1 MKSKTNNLKI
11 GTKLTIAFLV
21 VVLIGVALG
30 ITGLAS
36 TSNLTEMSGELN
48 TLRMKTNSI
57 SNLLN
62 SHYTWRQDL
71 TESLFTGQQFTGS
84 LDPQNCSLSQWLHG
98 PEAASITDEKILA
111 MLNAL
116 HEPHEFM
123 HNDARRALELYQSG
137 KTEQAQA
144 ELMNSILPASHDV
157 IQTLNDI
164 HEYYIE
170 KINALTEDIV
180 ATGNR
185 MTMLIIVFI
194 VCAVVVGI
202 LLSVMIP
209 PTITKPIG
217 ILSSTM
223 RKSVDFDFT
232 VRLPK
237 TYGGE
242 IGSLFDTTNTLL
254 EFNDQNVIQLGGI
267 VTQLRASAEGMLT
280 LSTDLASNGRGLNDQ
295 TSSVS
300 TATEEFSA
308 SMTQSVNALSTAST
322 HISAVASSIEEINST
337 ISTVAAAA
345 EETSARVNQSSELV
359 DSIQMSIVKASDSV
373 KMVSDAF
380 DTVADSV
387 VDINK
392 SILVVSEHSNDAKD
406 QMADAGIKAKN
417 TNEIIRRLEAASKQ
431 IGKIISVINDIA
443 DQTNMLALNAAIE
456 AAGAGEA
463 GKGFMVVAN
472 EVKELAK
479 QTADATEEIADH
491 IENMQ
496 KNMPEAVGAVTEIT
510 AIIDGMIEYVNSFA
524 AEMDHQEKRSD
535 EITEESTAAAKR
547 MNEITK
553 EIDSISE
560 NAKSVTRTVADSTK
574 GVNEIARSTAELVI
588 GTQEIAMNSERAS
601 NNISDINRAANEMAA
616 GLVDISRNI
625 QMINREAGTA
635 QDGADIARS
644 SSEEL
649 LMTANAMDELISKY
663 KTTK

>member
-1 MKSKTNNLKI
+1 MKI
-11 GTKLTIAFLV
+11 GTKLTIAFLAV
-21 VVLIGVALG
+21 VIIGVALG

-36 TSNLTEMSGELN
+36 TTNLTDMSGELN
-48 TLRMKTNSI
+48 SLRMKTNSI

-62 SHYTWRQDL
+62 SHYIWRQDL
-71 TESLFTGQQFTGS
+71 TEAVFTGSKFTGS
-84 LDPQNCSLSQWLHG
+84 LDAENCSLSEWLKS
-98 PEAASITDEKILA
+98 PEAKSITDENVLLMLA
-111 MLNAL
+111 SI
-116 HEPHEFM
+116 HDPHEVM
-123 HNDARRALELYQSG
+123 HSEARIVLELYDDG
-137 KTEQAQA
+137 NPYKAQDNFKK
-144 ELMNSILPASHDV
+144 LILPSSYEV
-157 IQTLNDI
+157 INTLTDI
-164 HEYYIE
+164 HEYYIGQ
-170 KINALTEDIV
+170 INALTEDIV
-180 ATGNR
+180 TTGNH
-185 MTMLIIVFI
+185 MTTLIIVFI
-194 VCAVVVGI
+194 IVAIAAGV
-202 LLSVMIP
+202 LLSVLIP
-209 PTITKPIG
+209 PTIVRPIR
-217 ILSSTM
+217 ILASTLE
-223 RKSVDFDFT
+223 KTVASDFT
-232 VRLPK
+232 VRLPDK
-237 TYGGE
+237 YGGE
-242 IGSLFDTTNTLL
+242 IGTLFDTTNTLL
-254 EFNDQNVIQLGGI
+254 EFNDKNVSQLAGI
-267 VTQLRASAEGMLT
+267 VSQLRGSAEGMLT
-280 LSTDLASNGRGLNDQ
+280 ISTDMAANGKGLNAQ

-308 SMTQSVNALSTAST
+308 AMTQSVGALSTAST

-359 DSIQMSIVKASDSV
+359 DSIQNSIVKASDSV

-380 DTVADSV
+380 NNVADSV
-387 VDINK
+387 DDISK
-392 SILVVSEHSNDAKD
+392 SIVVVSEHSTDAKN
-406 QMADAGIKAKN
+406 QMSDAGIKAKN

-479 QTADATEEIADH
+479 QTADATDEIADH

-524 AEMDHQEKRSD
+524 AEMSHQEKRSD
-535 EITEESTAAAKR
+535 EITTESAAAAKR
-547 MNEITK
+547 MNEIAA

-560 NAKSVTRTVADSTK
+560 NAKSVTRTVVDSTK
-574 GVNEIARSTAELVI
+574 GVNEIAKSTAELVI

-601 NNISDINRAANEMAA
+601 NNISEITRTANEMVS

-625 QMINREAGTA
+625 QMINEEAGTS
-635 QDGADIARS
+635 QLSADAAKN

-649 LMTANAMDELISKY
+649 LKTANGMDELISKY
-663 KTTK
+663 KTSY

>member
-1 MKSKTNNLKI
+1 MSKTNNMKI
-11 GTKLTIAFLV
+11 GTKLFIAFLI

-30 ITGLAS
+30 ITGLVS
-36 TSNLTEMSGELN
+36 TSNLTEMSGDLN

-62 SHYTWRQDL
+62 SHFKWRQDL
-71 TESLFTGQQFTGS
+71 TESILTGKKFEGS
-84 LDPQNCSLSQWLHG
+84 LDPQNCSLSQWLHS
-98 PEAASITDEKILA
+98 PEALAITDERILQ
-111 MLNAL
+111 MLGDL
-116 HEPHEFM
+116 YEPHEAM
-123 HNDARRALELYQSG
+123 HNDAKTALDLYNNG
-137 KTEQAQA
+137 NVDGAKRI
-144 ELMNSILPASHDV
+144 LMDSILPNSHSV
-157 IQTLNDI
+157 IQTLTDI
-164 HEYYIE
+164 HDYYIN
-170 KINALTEDIV
+170 KINLLTEDIV
-180 ATGNR
+180 ATGNH
-185 MTMLIIVFI
+185 MTMLIIIFI
-194 VCAVVVGI
+194 AVAVAVGI
-202 LLSVMIP
+202 LLSILVP
-209 PTITKPIG
+209 PTFTKPITQ
-217 ILSSTM
+217 LAETM
-223 RKSVDFDFT
+223 QKSVDFDFT
-232 VRLPK
+232 VRLPRD
-237 TYGGE
+237 YGGE
-242 IGSLFDTTNTLL
+242 IGALFETTNTLL

-267 VTQLRASAEGMLT
+267 VTQLRNSAEGMLT
-280 LSTDLASNGRGLNDQ
+280 ISTDLAANGKGLNAQ

-300 TATEEFSA
+300 SATEEFSA
-308 SMTQSVNALSTAST
+308 AMTQSVNALSTAST

-345 EETSARVNQSSELV
+345 EETSARVNQSSDLV
-359 DSIQMSIVKASDSV
+359 DSIQNSIFKASDSV

-380 DTVADSV
+380 DNVAESV

-392 SILVVSEHSNDAKD
+392 SILTVSEHSNEAKD
-406 QMADAGIKAKN
+406 KMSDAGIKAKN
-417 TNEIIRRLEAASKQ
+417 TNDIIRRLEAASKQ

-479 QTADATEEIADH
+479 QTADATDEIADH

-524 AEMDHQEKRSD
+524 SEMDHQEKRSD
-535 EITEESTAAAKR
+535 EITEESAAAAKR
-547 MNEITK
+547 MNEIAA

-560 NAKSVTRTVADSTK
+560 NAKSVTRTVVDSTK

-601 NNISDINRAANEMAA
+601 NNISDINRAANEMMA

-625 QMINREAGTA
+625 QMINHEAGASQDSADSA
-635 QDGADIARS
+635 QN

-649 LMTANAMDELISKY
+649 LATANAMDELISKY
-663 KTTK
+663 KTSK